1 MMDNAQLARA
11 SFEDIV
17 FEGRNKAYGAYV
29 LRKLYSKHVMR
40 AFLVAMIL
48 FALMIGG
55 PILAKILTPK
65 EKAKPKEQI
74 TDVVL
79 EAPPL
84 DKTEPPP
91 PPPPPSAPPPPPPKL
106 STVKFTPPVV
116 KKDEEVKKIEEI
128 PDQEELE
135 DKVVATKTVEGNTNN
150 LAAVDL
156 SGLGDEGNKVV
167 EDVVE
172 AKVYTYVEQMPQP
185 PGGMEGLMQY
195 LGKNIKYP
203 ALALRNQVE
212 GKVFVNFVVGPNG
225 QISDVKVTKGIG
237 AGCDEE
243 AVRVISKMP
252 AWSPGKQNGRA
263 VSVSYTVPVTFTI
276 K

>member
-1 MMDNAQLARA
+1 MDNAQLARA

-29 LRKLYSKHVMR
+29 LRKLYSKHVTR
-40 AFLVAMIL
+40 AFLISALL
-48 FALMIGG
+48 FTIFIVG
-55 PILAKILTPK
+55 PIVAKRLMPK
-65 EKAKPKEQI
+65 EEVAVKQKI
-74 TDVVL
+74 DDVVL

-84 DKTEPPP
+84 NPDTPPP

-135 DKVVATKTVEGNTNN
+135 DKVVATKTVEGNTNQQI
-150 LAAVDL
+150 DL

-167 EDVVE
+167 EEVVE
-172 AKVYTYVEQMPQP
+172 QKVYTYVEQMPTP

-203 ALALRNQVE
+203 SLALRNQVE
-212 GKVFVNFVVGPNG
+212 GKVFVNFVVGPSG
-225 QISDVKVTKGIG
+225 QITDVKVTKGIG

-252 AWSPGKQNGRA
+252 AWAPGKQNGRA